1 MKMKRTVSMLLLTA
15 MLASLFASCAGDDQA
30 NSKAQTTSADGVTT
44 AADAETEINYLDM
57 LPAADFG
64 GQDCDIL
71 CRESLVDEIWIEEE
85 IGETMNDAVYRR
97 NKAVEEK
104 YKVVITP
111 VPTPGDWST
120 QSTFIDALRGSV
132 QAQDGA
138 YDISASYLAFTS
150 TMATEGLF
158 YNLYDIDT
166 IDLSNVWWTQ
176 GFVENNTLNGRLY
189 TTIGDVSLSM
199 WESLFGIFFNK
210 QLAVD
215 YDIGDVYQTVKD
227 GKWTLDTLQN
237 MSKKVSGDINGDSE
251 YTEDDLYGFITNQN
265 NIRVFVTSCD
275 IPFTKRND
283 EGSFDFIYYGDKVVT
298 LYERMF
304 SYLFDGNEVYIDWHS
319 NNSKIFMADR
329 ALFATATLG
338 STETYRQMDTD
349 FGILPYPKYD
359 ESQKNYISHS
369 ADNLSV
375 FAIPASV
382 TDPEFSGT
390 ILEAL
395 SAESKQ
401 TVIPAFYDIA
411 LKGKGTRDN
420 DSEAMIDLIR
430 DTVIFDF
437 GYVHAV
443 TINGLFQF
451 FGDTLVTGSNPSLA
465 SVYEKKEKQFITAFD
480 KVLEAYN
487 KITE

>member
-1 MKMKRTVSMLLLTA
+1 MNMKRTISILLILTMLTSLLA
-15 MLASLFASCAGDDQA
+15 ACSGDTDA
-30 NSKAQTTSADGVTT
+30 NDA
-44 AADAETEINYLDM
+44 AETTGQRETVGGDETELNYLDT
-57 LPAADFG
+57 LETVDYG
-64 GQDCDIL
+64 GKDCNII
-71 CRESLVDEIWIEEE
+71 CRDSLVDEIWVEEE

-104 YKVVITP
+104 YHVVINA

-120 QSTFIDALRGSV
+120 QKEFIDAIRGSV
-132 QAQDGA
+132 QAQDHA

-150 TMATEGLF
+150 NMSTEGLF
-158 YNLYDIDT
+158 YNLYDINT
-166 IDLSNVWWTQ
+166 IDLTNVWWTK
-176 GFVENNTLNGRLY
+176 GFVDNNTLNDCLY

-210 QLAVD
+210 QLVQD
-215 YDIGDVYQTVKD
+215 YDVGDLYQTVKD
-227 GKWTLDTLQN
+227 GKWTLDALQT
-237 MSKKVSGDINGDSE
+237 MSKKVSGDVNGDSQ

-275 IPFTKRND
+275 IPFTRRND

-298 LYERMF
+298 LYERMY
-304 SYLFDGNEVYIDWHS
+304 SYLYDGDVVYLDWHN
-319 NNSKIFMADR
+319 NNSNIFMADR
-329 ALFATATLG
+329 ALFMTATLG
-338 STETYRQMDTD
+338 STETFRQMDTD

-359 ESQKNYISHS
+359 EDQANYISHS

-382 TDPEFSGT
+382 EDPDFSGT
-390 ILEAL
+390 ILEAM

-401 TVIPAFYDIA
+401 TVIPSFYDIA

-443 TINGLFQF
+443 SINGLFQF
-451 FGDTLVTGSNPSLA
+451 FGDRLSAGEASLA
-465 SVYEKKEKQFITAFD
+465 SAYEKQEKKFISDFE
-480 KVLEAYN
+480 KVLEAYT
-487 KITE
+487 KITG